1 MREGDARAV
10 QRALREADLI
20 WRSGT
25 ELGRAVLWVERAA
38 SFAQAVGD
46 TDRASELAAYAV
58 DLGREVERRSG
69 MPDRSD
75 PAWEEARRIQS
86 SLIEV
91 RDSWLDPVEVE
102 AADTVRP
109 PEISLL
115 DVDIEV
121 IDDSWTIE
129 VEPVTDVR
137 RTLPDLGTSERA
149 RVLTSQDTWFDEA
162 PTLPRTILPLSERDT
177 IRPPLSS
184 LNELTLLVELE
195 GATGPDVLVQRPVSA
210 GVSKDSLDAI
220 RARLQSCP
228 ELKDTPEAKLE
239 KLLKAGSL
247 LQLNDRAALVGW
259 DAGVVLEGELGMLRR
274 GVVSHRIETGASFS
288 CTGTIPGTIAHIAAM
303 RRETRLIAWERAKL
317 ESILEPCPWVLEG
330 LKSRADHLLTLGAIG
345 LGNVAR
351 HMGEPFAQSLLEASR
366 VVVLPPGTVL
376 FEGGTEV
383 HALNIV
389 GGGSIELVDSAGKVR
404 HAAGG
409 RMLFP
414 RELVRGSSAPMT
426 ARAGRSGATV
436 LHVQAI
442 ELPRFLPHVPLLT
455 RALSELD

>member
-1 MREGDARAV
+1 M
-10 QRALREADLI
+10 
-20 WRSGT
+20 
-25 ELGRAVLWVERAA
+25 LWVERAA

-91 RDSWLDPVEVE
+91 RDSWLDPVEME
-102 AADTVRP
+102 ADTLRP

-115 DVDIEV
+115 DIDIEV

-129 VEPVTDVR
+129 VEPVTDIR

-149 RVLTSQDTWFDEA
+149 RVLASQDTWFDEA
-162 PTLPRTILPLSERDT
+162 PTLPRTILPLSDRDT

-195 GATGPDVLVQRPVSA
+195 GATGPDVIVQRPVSA
-210 GVSKDSLDAI
+210 GVSKDSLDAL

-228 ELKDTPEAKLE
+228 EFEDTPEAKLE

-274 GVVSHRIETGASFS
+274 GVVSHRIKTGASFS
-288 CTGTIPGTIAHIAAM
+288 CTGTIPGTIAHIAAL

-317 ESILEPCPWVLEG
+317 ESILVTCPWVLEG
-330 LKSRADHLLTLGAIG
+330 LKSRADRVVTLGAIG
-345 LGNVAR
+345 LGNVSR

-376 FEGGTEV
+376 FEVGTEV

-389 GGGSIELVDSAGKVR
+389 GVGSIELVDSEGKVR

-409 RMLFP
+409 RILFP
-414 RELVRGSSAPMT
+414 RELVSGSSAPMT
-426 ARAGRSGATV
+426 ARAGRSGASV

-442 ELPRFLPHVPLLT
+442 ELPHFLPHVPLLT